1 MLVSDN
7 VLEMEKL
14 LDYNKS
20 SICESKEPKTFI
32 GMELSK
38 VAEGLKITQDRYARK
53 ILERF
58 GMEESK
64 FVKTPIVKQDDIQEG
79 DL

>member
-1 MLVSDN
+1 
-7 VLEMEKL
+7 
-14 LDYNKS
+14 
-20 SICESKEPKTFI
+20 
-32 GMELSK
+32 MELSK